1 MSRLGRALVSVPIG
15 FVVGFS
21 VAFLFAPDPTG
32 LLPIAVGAV
41 LSAVLTPVVYVGIG
55 KASAAES
62 A

>member
-15 FVVGFS
+15 FVVG
-21 VAFLFAPDPTG
+21 FLFAPDPTG